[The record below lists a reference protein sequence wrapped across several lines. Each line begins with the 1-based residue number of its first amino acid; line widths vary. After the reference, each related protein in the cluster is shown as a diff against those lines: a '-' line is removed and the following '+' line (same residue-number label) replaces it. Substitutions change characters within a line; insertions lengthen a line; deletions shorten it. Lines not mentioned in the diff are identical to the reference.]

1 MKRTKVRL
9 AGKQNPPLLY
19 GIRDTSKQSVHKPL
33 GGGEYATLGALAAS
47 SVTNRAT
54 RDSVWLILSVHNAG
68 ATHVRSETSKPRPK
82 PPPRRPRA
90 RVPLRPPRP
99 TDPTARADDIL
110 GRSDGADAHP
120 YSRAR
125 ARHPRRRPLPRRV
138 PGAAAAAAAAAASL
152 HRRARESRVPQ
163 TPASARYPSQTPP
176 KPLSR
181 RGFIAL
187 GYLGP
192 K

>member
-1 MKRTKVRL
+1 MLIRVRAT
-9 AGKQNPPLLY
+9 AGLLLEIKQK
-19 GIRDTSKQSVHKPL
+19 SPL
-33 GGGEYATLGALAAS
+33 GGGEYAAVGALAAS
-47 SVTNRAT
+47 SVTNRAASSVTNRAT
-54 RDSVWLILSVHNAG
+54 RVSVWLILSVHNAG

-152 HRRARESRVPQ
+152 HRRARESRGPK
-163 TPASARYPSQTPP
+163 TPASARHPSQTTP

-187 GYLGP
+187 G
-192 K
+192 